1 LELDFGEI
9 TAYDLFPKPLPD
21 LFVGTQIIVVG
32 RYRHG
37 GRTTVTLSG
46 NMEGETQTFHFEDQD
61 FVKMG
66 EKQSSNSPIPRLWA
80 TRKIGYLLNQ
90 IRLNG
95 PDQET
100 IDQIVRLSIRYG
112 IVTQYTSYLVTEE
125 VPLGAVEQERI
136 AGEQY
141 DQMQSMAPA
150 PAYGR
155 EAVEKAAEQG
165 SLAGADAPV
174 APAAGAAD
182 KVRIVGP
189 RTFVFR
195 EGLWMDTG
203 FDPDEMETMKVEFLS
218 KDYYELVRTHPELAA
233 GFALGQRVVA
243 MSNGIAYEV
252 MPTSAVPDVPPA
264 QIDQPADLSP
274 TPVSVVIQPTQ
285 DVDQGITFAAPTDN
299 PLDDPDLKP
308 GMAPCSSM
316 LLPLAI
322 LPLFAILVRRRR

>member
-1 LELDFGEI
+1 
-9 TAYDLFPKPLPD
+9 
-21 LFVGTQIIVVG
+21 
-32 RYRHG
+32 
-37 GRTTVTLSG
+37 
-46 NMEGETQTFHFEDQD
+46 
-61 FVKMG
+61 
-66 EKQSSNSPIPRLWA
+66 
-80 TRKIGYLLNQ
+80 
-90 IRLNG
+90 
-95 PDQET
+95 
-100 IDQIVRLSIRYG
+100 
-112 IVTQYTSYLVTEE
+112 
-125 VPLGAVEQERI
+125 
-136 AGEQY
+136 
-141 DQMQSMAPA
+141 
-150 PAYGR
+150 
-155 EAVEKAAEQG
+155 
-165 SLAGADAPV
+165 
-174 APAAGAAD
+174 
-182 KVRIVGP
+182 
-189 RTFVFR
+189 
-195 EGLWMDTG
+195 MDTG

-252 MPTSAVPDVPPA
+252 TPTSAVPDVPPA